1 MDSPFGLL
9 VLQRCERIYNVE
21 LCPLPRPRAP
31 DEIRRAPEA
40 RAGSRA
46 ERGLSPLAP
55 ARASQAGKAA
65 PDHDKL
71 NTKRTLFKSSPLQ
84 RGTTDST
91 TEKNAALQR
100 QEPGRGNREE
110 PVQKFVRGR
119 RERGELLFWNW
130 IHTIPDQV

>member
-1 MDSPFGLL
+1 M
-9 VLQRCERIYNVE
+9 
-21 LCPLPRPRAP
+21 
-31 DEIRRAPEA
+31 
-40 RAGSRA
+40 
-46 ERGLSPLAP
+46 SPLAP

>member
-1 MDSPFGLL
+1 MFSSIMTNISEDSYDSGEEPSFFPAMSYP
-9 VLQRCERIYNVE
+9 EKMS
-21 LCPLPRPRAP
+21 AP
-31 DEIRRAPEA
+31 D
-40 RAGSRA
+40 
-46 ERGLSPLAP
+46 P
-55 ARASQAGKAA
+55 ARNEICDAIAVSPTGKAA